1 MEMHKRASQPGLGV
15 EESFPEE
22 AASRPRLEDFIGT
35 TSWGVGKERNVGR
48 RTGFFCRRKYM

>member
-1 MEMHKRASQPGLGV
+1 MHKRASQPGLGV

-48 RTGFFCRRKYM
+48 RMGFFCRRKYM